1 METHLLS
8 LIIANKYYV
17 VIVQLLRLFAI
28 RWTAARKASLPF
40 TVSQSLF
47 KLMSIEMVTPF
58 NHLILCCPLLLLYNK
73 YYVLCAVIG
82 R

>member
-47 KLMSIEMVTPF
+47 KLMSIELVTF
-58 NHLILCCPLLLLYNK
+58 ASFCCDEELNLGGPGWK
-73 YYVLCAVIG
+73 ASD
-82 R
+82 